1 MTTSTATSQCTACGA
16 DIYGTR
22 FCESCGAPV
31 AGPVAVSA
39 DPTESAIP
47 PQGIVTAAPAPSVS
61 VPPRPTAD
69 ATQRVRF
76 GLLLALNG
84 FIWTSILPVAV
95 AAVID
100 LVEFTL
106 GVVTYGTSAWPVIVI
121 AGVSAPAIMVVG
133 FVIAANSAAIT
144 PRARVWAI
152 VLAVLA
158 AVINGG
164 GAIYLASVAGFTAV
178 SAPGLG
184 SLAALGAWGL
194 VARFRGAGYW
204 AFALL
209 ALLAGVWTGL
219 MLVPYVSIV
228 GSIVTVVYWVPAT
241 LGVVAFARA
250 QEARSAARAVEPG
263 RAGESFSGARG
274 TNGLALTSLILSLLG
289 ASLIAVILGHIARSQ
304 IRRTGENG
312 AGMALAGLIIG
323 YVSLSLALVVSIV
336 ALVIVLRGGF
346 G

>member
-31 AGPVAVSA
+31 AAAPLAPSPITTSAVTTAASPSVAVPARPAA
-39 DPTESAIP
+39 DEA
-47 PQGIVTAAPAPSVS
+47 
-61 VPPRPTAD
+61 
-69 ATQRVRF
+69 QRVRF

-84 FIWTSILPVAV
+84 FIWTTIVPAAV
-95 AAVID
+95 AAVIE
-100 LVEFTL
+100 LVEFAF
-106 GVVTYGTSAWPVIVI
+106 GIVTFGTPAWPIIVI
-121 AGVSAPAIMVVG
+121 AGLIAPALMVVG
-133 FVIAANSAAIT
+133 FVIAARSVDIT
-144 PRARVWAI
+144 SRARTWAI

-158 AVINGG
+158 AVVNGG
-164 GAIYLASVAGFTAV
+164 GAIYLSSLAGISAA

-204 AFALL
+204 AFALM
-209 ALLAGVWTGL
+209 ALLAGIWTGL
-219 MLVPYVSIV
+219 TLVPYVSII
-228 GSIVTVVYWVPAT
+228 GSIVAIVYWVPAT

-250 QEARSAARAVEPG
+250 QEARSASRAIESPVPDAPL
-263 RAGESFSGARG
+263 AGVRG
-274 TNGLALTSLILSLLG
+274 TNGLALTSLILSILG
-289 ASLIAVILGHIARSQ
+289 ASLIAVIMGHIARSQ

-323 YVSLSLALVVSIV
+323 YVSLALALVLSIV
-336 ALVIVLRGGF
+336 ALVIVLQGGLS
-346 G
+346 